1 MTAMSSFGP
10 LSGPADQPAPS
21 SPPTLDYQTTGAS
34 TASVGR
40 PAVPWL
46 TNRILKHRRLLFACS
61 LIPLLISFNGRWRMG
76 LDSSIYRGLAQ
87 SIAAGNGYHFGEF
100 GSHQIYPGLPVIL
113 AGFDKLFGENIYRPL
128 GPLIF
133 TMLCSLLTLILVY
146 RLIQR
151 HYPKWM
157 AVSVTCCVACNSW
170 FVNLSNEVLTDIPFL
185 MGLVASLL
193 GWDLLQAAQDKK
205 SRWKSAALM
214 IAGLALAALMRP
226 TFWILCLALVCAW
239 VWGLMRG
246 LISGGWKLYAICLA
260 IIVVLCLGFWA
271 IDPRTHGSFHPLSG
285 GYEMEMIEA
294 LQDEGAHGFSQFLL
308 HRLPA
313 SFLGQQLPEAVGAV
327 FSIVLLG
334 SSLLLARKQFIWTIL
349 IILTVLVTLML
360 STAPRYYVMVLPFL
374 ALGWLVMVR
383 GVAEWFGGK
392 WCDMIFLVG
401 FGFVIGMNLAKIAP
415 FVIEQER
422 VPFWEPGMR
431 FYDHYRGGK
440 FLPVI
445 KLSQIVKDNVPP
457 GVKVITPSAQ
467 IVRYLT
473 GREVMME
480 RELISSKKN
489 VRLYPA
495 LLAREGIRFA
505 AFPARFYDK
514 EPMLAQLMRHG
525 VIVPG
530 HRVDTIGDMRF
541 SYASIFIPPGDWQ
554 KFDPAVTPVTRP
566 VVIKTKPTTRPTT
579 HPTTAKLKATAKRRA
594 ELKSAQKRQRKHA
607 ATTQPSSKKKHK
619 HPTTRPL
626 PSPTT
631 SAPAP

>member
-1 MTAMSSFGP
+1 MLDT
-10 LSGPADQPAPS
+10 S
-21 SPPTLDYQTTGAS
+21 SPTAS
-34 TASVGR
+34 TPSVGN
-40 PAVPWL
+40 PVVPWL
-46 TNRILKHRRLLFACS
+46 TDGIVKHRRLLFACS

-87 SIAAGNGYHFGEF
+87 SIATGQGYHFGEF

-113 AGFDKLFGENIYRPL
+113 AGFDKLLGENIYRPL

-133 TMLCSLLTLILVY
+133 TMLCSLLTLVLVY
-146 RLIQR
+146 RLIGR

-185 MGLVASLL
+185 LGLIASLL
-193 GWDLLQAAQDKK
+193 GWDLLQSAADKK
-205 SRWKSAALM
+205 SRWKSATLM

-226 TFWILCLALVCAW
+226 TFWILCLALLCAW
-239 VWGLMRG
+239 VWGLARG
-246 LISGGWKLYAICLA
+246 FLSGGWKIYALCLG
-260 IIVVLCLGFWA
+260 IILLLCLGFWA

-313 SFLGQQLPEAVGAV
+313 SFLGQQLPDIPGAI
-327 FSIVLLG
+327 FSVVLLA

-374 ALGWLVMVR
+374 VLGWLVMIRRV
-383 GVAEWFGGK
+383 GEWFGGGL
-392 WCDMIFLVG
+392 CDMIFLVG
-401 FGFVIGMNLAKIAP
+401 LGFVIGMNIGKIVP

-422 VPFWEPGMR
+422 VPFYESGMR

-440 FLPVI
+440 FLPIIRLAQV
-445 KLSQIVKDNVPP
+445 VHDNVKP

-467 IVRYLT
+467 IVRYLSS
-473 GREVMME
+473 REVMME
-480 RELISSKKN
+480 REIISNKKN
-489 VRLYPA
+489 IRMYPA
-495 LLAREGIRFA
+495 LLAREGIQFA

-566 VVIKTKPTTRPTT
+566 VIIKTKPTTRPTT
-579 HPTTAKLKATAKRRA
+579 HPTTAKAKAATAKRRA
-594 ELKSAQKRQRKHA
+594 ELKAAQKHQRKRA
-607 ATTQPSSKKKHK
+607 ASTQPAVKKKRK
-619 HPTTRPL
+619 RPPTPRPL